1 MPVAS
6 TSRVIVPVH
15 RSGKLIP
22 VPILKSASPVP
33 ACKVLFSPKAGIS
46 KELSRMTQA
55 AAQEIS
61 VAAYA
66 FSSKYLGN
74 ALIAAMKRGVKIR
87 LILDRGNAEK
97 SYSLDEWLIENGID
111 IRFLKVKSGCMHHKF
126 MIIDRIRLMAG
137 SYNFTNDSEFRNHEA
152 ALFINATETTDITT
166 SIAATAKDMTG
177 HNTKAPAG
185 EHAATVNPD
194 TSKTKASDIVKAFT
208 AEFERLWSLAS
219 APIPKAANSRRCR
232 SQSAHRRIPRLFGG
246 KG

>member
-1 MPVAS
+1 
-6 TSRVIVPVH
+6 
-15 RSGKLIP
+15 
-22 VPILKSASPVP
+22 
-33 ACKVLFSPKAGIS
+33 
-46 KELSRMTQA
+46 MTQA

-194 TSKTKASDIVKAFT
+194 TSKTKASDIVKRMRKDHGVSIAAGQGDELKDKIIRIAHMGWVNEQDLIMCF
-208 AEFERLWSLAS
+208 SLLEKVLVDLGYKLKVGAS
-219 APIPKAANSRRCR
+219 VARFQEVIY
-232 SQSAHRRIPRLFGG
+232 G
-246 KG
+246 

>member
-1 MPVAS
+1 MKNKMTSAVTREKGKTAAMPVTKAAKP
-6 TSRVIVPVH
+6 T
-15 RSGKLIP
+15 
-22 VPILKSASPVP
+22 P
-33 ACKVLFSPKAGIS
+33 ACKVLFSPKTGIS

-74 ALIAAMKRGVKIR
+74 ALVTAMKRGVKIR
-87 LILDRGNAEK
+87 LILDKDNAEK

-111 IRFLKVKSGCMHHKF
+111 VRFLKVKSGCMHHKF
-126 MIIDRIRLMAG
+126 LIVDHARLMTG

-152 ALFINATETTDITT
+152 AIFINTTATTGVTT
-166 SIAATAKDMTG
+166 SI
-177 HNTKAPAG
+177 
-185 EHAATVNPD
+185 
-194 TSKTKASDIVKAFT
+194 TSTNAIVKAFT
-208 AEFERLWSLAS
+208 AEFDRLWSIAS
-219 APIPKAANSRRCR
+219 APIPKAANSHRCR